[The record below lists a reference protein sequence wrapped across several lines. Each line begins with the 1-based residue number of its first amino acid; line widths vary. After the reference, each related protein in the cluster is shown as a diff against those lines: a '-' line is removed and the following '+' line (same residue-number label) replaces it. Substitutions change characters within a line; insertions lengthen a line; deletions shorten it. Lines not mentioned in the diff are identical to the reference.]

1 MEVENSPLKTAP
13 KIFKETCEINWNL
26 TVKQVYDFV
35 RGLSPVP
42 GAWTIVKTV
51 DGKENVLKIYRATK
65 TDIPSTSPIGEMVI
79 DRKHLYFACSD
90 YLLQIDELQMAGKK
104 RMDAQSFIN
113 GLRKQ

>member
-1 MEVENSPLKTAP
+1 M
-13 KIFKETCEINWNL
+13 
-26 TVKQVYDFV
+26 VK
-35 RGLSPVP
+35 
-42 GAWTIVKTV
+42 AI
-51 DGKENVLKIYRATK
+51 DGKENVLKIYRTTK
-65 TDIPSTSPIGEMVI
+65 TDIPSTNPIGEMVI